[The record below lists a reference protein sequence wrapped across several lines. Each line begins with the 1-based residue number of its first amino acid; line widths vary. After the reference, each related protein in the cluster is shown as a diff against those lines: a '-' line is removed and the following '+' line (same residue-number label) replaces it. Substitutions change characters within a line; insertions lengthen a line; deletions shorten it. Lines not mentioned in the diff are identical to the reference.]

1 MMRGLIGKKIG
12 MTQIFTDYGET
23 IPVTVLEVGPCIV
36 TQVKTLESDGYEA
49 VQLGFGD
56 KKEKH
61 SNKPMKGHFEKAGTS
76 AKKMMVEFEPITG
89 VSYKPGQ
96 TFKADLFREGDLVT
110 VSGISKGKGFAGVM
124 KRHGFKGGP
133 KTHGQRE
140 HPRSAGSIGQAS
152 YPSRVFKGMKM
163 PGQMGNKKSTI
174 QNLEV
179 VQVDADN
186 NQISVK
192 GAVPGGK
199 NGFITISK

>member
-1 MMRGLIGKKIG
+1 MRGLLGRKIG
-12 MTQIFTDYGET
+12 MTQVFTEYGEA
-23 IPVTVLEVGPCIV
+23 IPVTVLEVGPCVV
-36 TQVKTLESDGYEA
+36 TQVKTIDSDGYKA
-49 VQLGFGD
+49 VQLGFED

-61 SNKPMKGHFEKAGTS
+61 SNKPMNGHFAKAGTS
-76 AKKMMVEFEPITG
+76 AKKLVAEFEPITG
-89 VSYKPGQ
+89 VEYKPGQ

-110 VSGISKGKGFAGVM
+110 VSGVSKGKGFAGVM
-124 KRHGFKGGP
+124 KRHGFGGGP

-140 HPRSAGSIGQAS
+140 HPRGAGSIGQAS

-163 PGQMGNKKSTI
+163 AGQMGNKKSTT

-179 VQVDADN
+179 IQVDADN

-199 NGFITISK
+199 NGFIAISK

>member
-1 MMRGLIGKKIG
+1 
-12 MTQIFTDYGET
+12 MTQVFTSYGDS
-23 IPVTVLEVGPCIV
+23 IPVTVLEVGPCII
-36 TQVKTLESDGYEA
+36 TQVKTIASDGYEA
-49 VQLGFGD
+49 VQLGFGE

-61 SNKPMKGHFEKAGTS
+61 SNKPMNGHYEKAGTT
-76 AKKMMVEFEPITG
+76 AKKLLVEFEPITG
-89 VSYKPGQ
+89 VDYKAGQ

-163 PGQMGNKKSTI
+163 AGQMGNKKSTT

-179 VQVDADN
+179 VQVDADK